1 MLRVY
6 IINDER
12 ELFHSRI
19 WTSNRYPHKCILES
33 INIKRKFF
41 NLEEL
46 ENLDEKTEEQLVRII
61 TLINLD
67 TTHIIYKDQ
76 DIELRVEV
84 DDEHWYCASEYANMI

>member
-6 IINDER
+6 ITNSGK

-19 WTSNRYPHKCILES
+19 WTSNIYPHICVLES

-41 NLEEL
+41 NLEKI
-46 ENLDEKTEEQLVRII
+46 ENLNNETEEKLDRII

-67 TTHIIYKDQ
+67 TSHVIYKDQ

-84 DDEHWYCASEYANMI
+84 DDEHWYYMNEFTK